1 MRRSRG
7 FQFVLAT
14 DRWLLLGV
22 LPLLAIGLVMVASAS
37 MVISDRQFG
46 MPFHYLIRQTIYLIM
61 SFILALIV
69 MQISIER
76 WRQWSGYLLLVSMV
90 LLAFVL
96 VPGVSHTVNGS
107 SRWLNLGF
115 ISFQVSEL
123 AKFSVIAYLA
133 SYLVRHLDEVRTRV
147 SGFAKPLLLIGVVA
161 VLLLLEPDFGAT
173 TVIFATALGMM
184 FLAGVR
190 LWQFGVLL
198 AAGVSGMAFIAISSP
213 YRLERLTT
221 FLNPWANQF
230 NSGYQLTQSL
240 IAFGRGGV
248 FGVGLGNSIQKLFY
262 LPEAHTDFLFAVMAE
277 ELGLI
282 GCLIVIALFILVVA
296 RAIMIGREA
305 YQRGQL
311 FSAFIAYGL
320 GIWLAIQTLI
330 SIGVNCGML
339 PTKGLTLPFMSY
351 GGSSILI
358 NGVMVAILLRV
369 SYESKRVSALY
380 PKAAFTSK
388 SLSNRAG
395 QGERQRPLNARNFP
409 KSEI

>member
-1 MRRSRG
+1 MRRTKPFR
-7 FQFVLAT
+7 FVLAT
-14 DRWLLLGV
+14 DRWLLMGV

-46 MPFHYLIRQTIYLIM
+46 MPFHYLIRQTIYLMM
-61 SFILALIV
+61 SFGLALIV

-76 WRQWSGYLLLVSMV
+76 WRQWSGYLLLINMV
-90 LLAFVL
+90 LLTVVL
-96 VPGVSHTVNGS
+96 VPGISHTVNGS

-123 AKFSVIAYLA
+123 TKFSVVAYMA
-133 SYLVRHLDEVRTRV
+133 SYLTRHLDEVRTRV
-147 SGFAKPLLLIGVVA
+147 SGFAKPLLLLGMISL
-161 VLLLLEPDFGAT
+161 LLLLEPDFGAA
-173 TVIFATALGMM
+173 TVIFATALGMI

-198 AAGVSGMAFIAISSP
+198 AAGVSSMAFIAISSP

-240 IAFGRGGV
+240 IAFGRGGIL
-248 FGVGLGNSIQKLFY
+248 GVGLGNSIQKLFY

-282 GCLIVIALFILVVA
+282 GCLIVIALFILVVV
-296 RAIMIGREA
+296 RAFLIAREA

-311 FSAFIAYGL
+311 FSAFFAYGL

-358 NGVMVAILLRV
+358 NGVMIAILLRV
-369 SYESKRVSALY
+369 SYESKRVSAVFSR
-380 PKAAFTSK
+380 AAFIPR
-388 SLSNRAG
+388 SNPVLGGQAG
-395 QGERQRPLNARNFP
+395 RQRTLNARNVP
-409 KSEI
+409 RTES